1 MPEELAAILPAP
13 DAFYACLL
21 STPQSNEPLEDIPRP
36 GTTSGHAPDRRVRAV
51 PGGRAIQVPA
61 GDPRGVRRA
70 SPDVSTASSLQF
82 PAHLRLPAA
91 VTGTHT

>member
-36 GTTSGHAPDRRVRAV
+36 GTTSGRTP
-51 PGGRAIQVPA
+51 PGRWSGP
-61 GDPRGVRRA
+61 RRA
-70 SPDVSTASSLQF
+70 TP
-82 PAHLRLPAA
+82 
-91 VTGTHT
+91 

>member
-36 GTTSGHAPDRRVRAV
+36 GTTSPPTPSGRRSGARWAT
-51 PGGRAIQVPA
+51 P
-61 GDPRGVRRA
+61 
-70 SPDVSTASSLQF
+70 
-82 PAHLRLPAA
+82 
-91 VTGTHT
+91 